1 MSKLYFESYQNI
13 TALLKTLQYS
23 IAYVLV
29 DENTK
34 RDCYPLIAPYL
45 PSHKLIEVKAGEA
58 HKNIYSCTKIWE
70 ALSEEHA
77 DRQALL
83 INLGGGVITDMG
95 GFCASTYKRGIQFI
109 NIPTTLLAQV
119 DASAGGKT
127 GIDFQHY
134 KNQIGVFSEPEF
146 VLVDNSFH
154 LTLSKREKR
163 SGFSEMLKHGLIAD
177 ETHWQALISLDYEQI
192 DLDTIKKSVAI
203 KQAVVEKDPTEK
215 GIRKIL
221 NFGHTIGHA
230 LESTLLGTE
239 NTILH
244 GEAIAFGM
252 LSEAFIAMQLN
263 LLDATSFKQ
272 IQQVI
277 EKYYGS
283 LDIEKA
289 LRNQIL
295 RLCKQDKK
303 NDKGLIQMSLLTA
316 IGTAT
321 YNITVEETLIDEAID
336 ACL

>member
-1 MSKLYFESYQNI
+1 
-13 TALLKTLQYS
+13 
-23 IAYVLV
+23 
-29 DENTK
+29 
-34 RDCYPLIAPYL
+34 
-45 PSHKLIEVKAGEA
+45 
-58 HKNIYSCTKIWE
+58 
-70 ALSEEHA
+70 
-77 DRQALL
+77 
-83 INLGGGVITDMG
+83 
-95 GFCASTYKRGIQFI
+95 
-109 NIPTTLLAQV
+109 
-119 DASAGGKT
+119 
-127 GIDFQHY
+127 
-134 KNQIGVFSEPEF
+134 
-146 VLVDNSFH
+146 
-154 LTLSKREKR
+154 
-163 SGFSEMLKHGLIAD
+163 
-177 ETHWQALISLDYEQI
+177 
-192 DLDTIKKSVAI
+192 
-203 KQAVVEKDPTEK
+203 
-215 GIRKIL
+215 L